1 MSQFYWVA
9 PGSAQVGSCQQR
21 LSGDREES
29 REAWRE
35 SQWSGAGAV
44 VIAHIVNCAAHQRSE
59 TVDSNDTMAAYQLC
73 FNILNIPSDGTSQI
87 FLPWQLLDFSWTG
100 RGLIGSRR
108 NAETRNNFGQGYKE
122 EALHNCWS

>member
-9 PGSAQVGSCQQR
+9 PGSLHR
-21 LSGDREES
+21 LALASKDCLEIEGRAERPGE
-29 REAWRE
+29 R
-35 SQWSGAGAV
+35 SQWSGAGEV
-44 VIAHIVNCAAHQRSE
+44 VIAHIVHQRSE
-59 TVDSNDTMAAYQLC
+59 TVDSNDTMAAFHLC